1 MDISVLMSVYYKE
14 KPEYLEKAIESIIN
28 QTYKPKQIVVI
39 KDGKLTE
46 ELDAV
51 IDKYKNEYKE
61 LIDIFELR
69 ENNGLGLALKFGV
82 EKCKSD
88 YIARMDSDDISRKDR
103 FEKQVQFLEK
113 NKSIDILGGYIQE
126 YDKTMKKETFIKKVS
141 LNNFDI
147 YNEIKVKNPF
157 NHQTVIFKKKSV
169 LEVGNYRNCKIED
182 YDLWVRMILNK
193 MNMANIEDILVDYRT
208 SYDMYKRRTGI
219 KYLQGILEIEKQL
232 LDNKIINKA
241 QYLKNIISRTILAF
255 IPAKIKMIIYP
266 KLIRKL
272 KWKMK

>member
-14 KPEYLEKAIESIIN
+14 KSEYLEKAIESIIN

-82 EKCKSD
+82 EKCKCD

-126 YDKTMKKETFIKKVS
+126 YDKTMKKETSIKKVP
-141 LNNFDI
+141 LENIDI
-147 YNEIKVKNPF
+147 YEKTKKQCPF
-157 NHQTVIFKKKSV
+157 NHGTVIFKKKSI
-169 LEVGNYRNCKIED
+169 LKVGNYRNCKIED

-272 KWKMK
+272 K